1 MKNLKKIP
9 IFFGNWAG
17 NLKPF
22 VQISLGWAVKI
33 AFYLSIG
40 KFWRNFFWKK
50 IILFRLW
57 TKFFRRSVERFWCGC
72 QNSILRNHRT
82 FWVKVICSWNS
93 YIFSIIFVH
102 WVKILRNFVK
112 NNPVCTSK
120 LPSSCTK
127 KYFQEVKFS
136 KKIVFPILSG
146 QWAKTFWP
154 FFGKK
159 TGQFVKTVFYVPLE
173 TFWWKIF
180 SKEIFVF
187 FSTFSDEILAFC
199 RNFFGWVVKTAS
211 YVSRGKFR
219 GKTFFSNLFRILRDK
234 VYAFRRQRSAGLSKR
249 PSSSPKD
256 YFDELSFEK
265 NVSWFF
271 SDIQW

>member
-1 MKNLKKIP
+1 MRNWKKFP
-9 IFFGNWAG
+9 LFFWHWAG

-22 VQISLGWAVKI
+22 VQISFDWVGKT
-33 AFYLSIG
+33 AFYLPKG
-40 KFWRNFFWKK
+40 TFWRNPFLKK
-50 IILFRLW
+50 IILFIHW
-57 TKFFRRSVERFWCGC
+57 TKFFRRFVERFRWGC
-72 QNSILRNHRT
+72 QNSILRIQRT
-82 FWVKVICSWNS
+82 FWVEVVCFWKKI
-93 YIFSIIFVH
+93 YFFHHFVH
-102 WVKILRNFVK
+102 WVKILRPFVK
-112 NNPVCTSK
+112 KNPVFTSK

-136 KKIVFPILSG
+136 KKIVFSILSG

-159 TGQFVKTVFYVPLE
+159 AGQFVKTVFYVPLE
-173 TFWWKIF
+173 TICRKIF

-199 RNFFGWVVKTAS
+199 RNFFGWVVKTCPEES
-211 YVSRGKFR
+211 FEE
-219 GKTFFSNLFRILRDK
+219 KTIFFNLFRILRDK
-234 VYAFRRQRSAGLSKR
+234 VYAFRRQRSAGLSKL

-265 NVSWFF
+265 KVSWFF